1 MSGTTMV
8 FLIVLI
14 CVGGGIISEMYKRR
28 LEFKKAGTHTK
39 EQQAQLQAEINAL
52 KSRVAALE
60 QIVTDEG
67 YQLKK
72 DIDNLN

>member
-14 CVGGGIISEMYKRR
+14 VVGGGIVSEIYKKR
-28 LEFKKAGTHTK
+28 LDLKKHLAKSSK
-39 EQQAQLQAEINAL
+39 EDEAL
-52 KSRVAALE
+52 KAELSALKKRIEVLE
-60 QIVTDEG
+60 QLVTDEG

-72 DIDNLN
+72 DIQNL